1 MTIQRIYIPTH
12 KGDVRLA
19 AICAA
24 SIRYWYPEIPILL
37 IKDYSHGSFDTS
49 EIERLCNASIF
60 QTTKREFGWG
70 FAKLE
75 PLFEPAG
82 GRFLVVDSDTVFTGP
97 VLETLNQCETDFVV
111 DDETQPAHEIKRL
124 YFDLDYLRKID
135 PDFKFSGKTFNS
147 GQWVGTPGLVSR
159 EDFCQVLHWGNPP
172 QLKNPSFFMPG
183 DQGILNYVLSKLAQQ
198 ETLSLGRI
206 PLMLWAVRD
215 IEQLDLEQ
223 LKDNSPYRKI
233 IHWAGVNK
241 QRLGAM
247 PRADILRFFEQCYFS
262 SLPLGPLRRRL
273 RSSKN
278 YVVGQ
283 TQRAVHK
290 AARLARVA

>member
-12 KGDVRLA
+12 KGDVRLT

-37 IKDYSHGSFDTS
+37 IKDYSQGSFDTS

-75 PLFEPAG
+75 PLFEAEHR
-82 GRFLVVDSDTVFTGP
+82 RFLVVDSDTVFTGP
-97 VLETLNQCETDFVV
+97 VLDELNRHDTNFIV
-111 DDETQPAHEIKRL
+111 DDETPPPDEVKRH
-124 YFDLDYLRKID
+124 YFDLVKLRELD
-135 PDFKFSGKTFNS
+135 PSFHFCGKTFNS
-147 GQWVGTPGLVSR
+147 GQWVGTSGLVSPS
-159 EDFCQVLHWGNPP
+159 DFNLVVDWTSPP
-172 QLKNPSFFMPG
+172 TLKYPQHFMPG
-183 DQGILNYVLSKLAQQ
+183 DQGVLNYVLSRLEQNGAVSVSR
-198 ETLSLGRI
+198 L
-206 PLMLWAVRD
+206 PLMLWAPRD
-215 IEQLDLEQ
+215 INHLDLSL
-223 LKDNSPYRKI
+223 LKKDSPYQQI
-233 IHWAGVNK
+233 IHWAGVKK

-262 SLPLGPLRRRL
+262 SMPLGSLKRQL

-278 YVVGQ
+278 YVIGQ

>member
-12 KGDVRLA
+12 KGDLRLT

-37 IKDYSHGSFDTS
+37 IKDYSHGAFDTS

-97 VLETLNQCETDFVV
+97 VLDTLNQCDTDFVV

-124 YFDLDYLRKID
+124 YFDLEYLRKID
-135 PDFKFSGKTFNS
+135 PEFKFSGKTFNS

-159 EDFCQVLHWGNPP
+159 KDFCEVLHWGNPP
-172 QLKNPSFFMPG
+172 ELKDPSFFMPG

-198 ETLSLGRI
+198 GTLSLGRI

-262 SLPLGPLRRRL
+262 SMPLGSLKRQL

-278 YVVGQ
+278 YVIGQ

-290 AARLARVA
+290 AASLARVA

>member
-12 KGDVRLA
+12 KGDVRLT

-37 IKDYSHGSFDTS
+37 IKDYSQGSFDTS

-97 VLETLNQCETDFVV
+97 VLDELNRHDTNFIV
-111 DDETQPAHEIKRL
+111 DDETPSPDEVKRH
-124 YFDLDYLRKID
+124 YFDLVKLHQLD
-135 PDFKFSGKTFNS
+135 PSFHFCGKTFNS
-147 GQWVGTPGLVSR
+147 GQWVGTPGLISR
-159 EDFCQVLHWGNPP
+159 KDFCQGLHWKNPP
-172 QLKNPSFFMPG
+172 ELKDPSCFMNG
-183 DQGILNYVLSKLAQQ
+183 DQGIFNYVLSKLAQQ
-198 ETLSLGRI
+198 GTLSLGRI

-262 SLPLGPLRRRL
+262 SMPLGSLKRQL

-278 YVVGQ
+278 YIVGQ
-283 TQRAVHK
+283 TQRVVHK

>member
-1 MTIQRIYIPTH
+1 MTIERVYIPCCR
-12 KGDVRLA
+12 KDFRLT

-37 IKDYSHGSFDTS
+37 IKDYSQGTFDTS
-49 EIERLCNASIF
+49 EIERLCNASLF

-70 FAKLE
+70 FSKLE

-97 VLETLNQCETDFVV
+97 VLDTLNQCETDFVV

-159 EDFCQVLHWGNPP
+159 EDFCQGLHWGNPP
-172 QLKNPSFFMPG
+172 QLKDPSCFMNG
-183 DQGILNYVLSKLAQQ
+183 DQGIFNYVLSKLAQQ

-233 IHWAGVNK
+233 IHWAGVKK

-262 SLPLGPLRRRL
+262 SMPLGPLKRRL

>member
-1 MTIQRIYIPTH
+1 MTIERVYIPCCR
-12 KGDVRLA
+12 KDFRLT

-37 IKDYSHGSFDTS
+37 IKDYSQGTFDTS
-49 EIERLCNASIF
+49 EIERLCNASLF

-82 GRFLVVDSDTVFTGP
+82 GRFLVIDSDTVFTGP
-97 VLETLNQCETDFVV
+97 VLDELNRHDTNFIV
-111 DDETQPAHEIKRL
+111 DDETPPPDEVKRH
-124 YFDLDYLRKID
+124 YFDLVKLRELD
-135 PDFKFSGKTFNS
+135 PSFHFRGKTFNS

-159 EDFCQVLHWGNPP
+159 EDFCQGLHWGNPP
-172 QLKNPSFFMPG
+172 QLKDPSCFMNG
-183 DQGILNYVLSKLAQQ
+183 DQGIFNYVLSKLAQQ
-198 ETLSLGRI
+198 GTLSLGHI

-262 SLPLGPLRRRL
+262 SMPLGSLKRQL

-278 YVVGQ
+278 YVIGQ

-290 AARLARVA
+290 AASFARVA